1 MHIHTRVCVYIYI
14 YIWPEFFLGGY
25 ETTPETGQVSYRFHT
40 PIKNRAVSYPVSYP
54 VEAVWFHTRFHTW
67 FHTSRVTKA
76 LRPMESQGARKGIC
90 PTPAQRTPVRFH
102 TGFIPVSYPVS
113 YPSRPDQALPRF
125 GSYAGRRFHTPVSY
139 PGLAACGFIPWF
151 HTGFIPPVSYP
162 GFIPVS
168 YRFHTVPKK
177 RAVSYPLNKF
187 WAICA
192 LPWSLSAN
200 IFRCRCP

>member
-1 MHIHTRVCVYIYI
+1 M
-14 YIWPEFFLGGY
+14 Y

-67 FHTSRVTKA
+67 FHTSRITKA

-113 YPSRPDQALPRF
+113 YPSRPDQAPSPIWLLRRPPV
-125 GSYAGRRFHTPVSY
+125 SYPGFIPWARGVRFHTPVSY
-139 PGLAACGFIPWF
+139 RFHTPGFTPRF
-151 HTGFIPPVSYP
+151 HTGFIPPVSHPGFIP
-162 GFIPVS
+162 GFIPV
-168 YRFHTVPKK
+168 
-177 RAVSYPLNKF
+177 
-187 WAICA
+187 
-192 LPWSLSAN
+192 
-200 IFRCRCP
+200 